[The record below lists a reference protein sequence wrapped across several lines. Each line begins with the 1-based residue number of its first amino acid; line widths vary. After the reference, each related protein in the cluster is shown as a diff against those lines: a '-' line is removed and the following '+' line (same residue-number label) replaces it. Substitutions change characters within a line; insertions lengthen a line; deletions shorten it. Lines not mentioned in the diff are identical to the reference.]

1 MLGLIHSNGLRKR
14 LFRVSRTLICPREVV
29 HLAHYFQ
36 TQRKYQVYKV
46 DVNGFQHQGFEGKSF
61 LKGVFDVKQATYVK
75 ILQSIMGSRHRTHE
89 LLMEIEH

>member
-36 TQRKYQVYKV
+36 TQRKYQVFKV
-46 DVNGFQHQGFEGKSF
+46 DVNGFQHQGFEANGSQE
-61 LKGVFDVKQATYVK
+61 GVFDAQSKPMISRSSKRVEIQGVG
-75 ILQSIMGSRHRTHE
+75 LQ
-89 LLMEIEH
+89 